1 MKCGIWMCNTKWVA
15 TRGKEEE
22 GEMGADC
29 PRVLTPSDPLQEIIT
44 GRAWSPGARADPDL
58 LHLSSGDV
66 EQVDSH
72 ICRWTC

>member
-29 PRVLTPSDPLQEIIT
+29 PRVLTPSDPLQEINWE
-44 GRAWSPGARADPDL
+44 GMVSRCQS
-58 LHLSSGDV
+58 
-66 EQVDSH
+66 
-72 ICRWTC
+72 